1 MAMSDTLSDIGQLK
15 QASIM
20 LKEGASDEKRAGM
33 NIIESMITAKEAE
46 VTSYENQLDLFFG
59 STQFSTKE

>member
-1 MAMSDTLSDIGQLK
+1 MSDTLSDIGQLK

-59 STQFSTKE
+59 GTQFSTKE